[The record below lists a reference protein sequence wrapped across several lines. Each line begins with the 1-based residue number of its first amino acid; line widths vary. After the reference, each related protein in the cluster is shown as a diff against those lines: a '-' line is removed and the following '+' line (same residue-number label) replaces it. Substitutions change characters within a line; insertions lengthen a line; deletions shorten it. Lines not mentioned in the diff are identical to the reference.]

1 MASSTEAISLAVEHV
16 SVTYPNGHQAI
27 RDVTFT
33 LQGRTVC
40 ALVGVNGSG
49 KSTLFNTI
57 MGIIRPQTG
66 AVRVNGLPVA
76 QAMRQNGI
84 AYVPQSENI
93 DWHFPILVKDVVML
107 GRYGHM
113 GFLRRARPQDHA
125 AVAAALER
133 LGIARHFSQPTRMI
147 WRQLERRPGKALF
160 AIIALAA
167 AGGIVVVGNF
177 QRGSVNYMIGV
188 ENYLAQQHDISVSFI
203 EDAPPRALYE
213 LAAMRGV
220 RAAEGQRSVAVR
232 VAHDNRQKRLI
243 LEAWR
248 LLKPGGTLVYST
260 CTMAPEE
267 NEVVVDWLL
276 RRQPDAALMPI
287 TITPLPDRVSA
298 VQSWNNRVLT
308 HDLGGCLRL
317 MPGRLTE
324 AFFVAA
330 FRKTPLAESMV

>member
-57 MGIIRPQTG
+57 MGIIRPQAG
-66 AVRVNGLPVA
+66 SVRVNGLPVT

-113 GFLRRARPQDHA
+113 GMLRRPRAADRD

-133 LGIARHFSQPTRMI
+133 LGIADLAE
-147 WRQLERRPGKALF
+147 RQIGALSGGQKKRVF
-160 AIIALAA
+160 LARA
-167 AGGIVVVGNF
+167 
-177 QRGSVNYMIGV
+177 
-188 ENYLAQQHDISVSFI
+188 LAQQSRIILLDEPFTGV
-203 EDAPPRALYE
+203 DAKTE
-213 LAAMRGV
+213 F
-220 RAAEGQRSVAVR
+220 AVM
-232 VAHDNRQKRLI
+232 
-243 LEAWR
+243 E
-248 LLKPGGTLVYST
+248 LLKTLRDEGYLMLVST
-260 CTMAPEE
+260 HNLGAVPQYC
-267 NEVVVDWLL
+267 NEVVLINRELIAHGDIAEIYTVDNLERAFGSVL
-276 RRQPDAALMPI
+276 KNIGLGEVAPQVRI
-287 TITPLPDRVSA
+287 VSDDEHPA
-298 VQSWNNRVLT
+298 V
-308 HDLGGCLRL
+308 
-317 MPGRLTE
+317 
-324 AFFVAA
+324 FVDE
-330 FRKTPLAESMV
+330 RSSCP

>member
-57 MGIIRPQTG
+57 RGIIRPQSG
-66 AVRVNGLPVA
+66 SVRGNGLPVA

-113 GFLRRARPQDHA
+113 GMLRRPRAADRE

-133 LGIARHFSQPTRMI
+133 LGIADLAE
-147 WRQLERRPGKALF
+147 RQIGALSGGQKKRVF
-160 AIIALAA
+160 LARA
-167 AGGIVVVGNF
+167 
-177 QRGSVNYMIGV
+177 
-188 ENYLAQQHDISVSFI
+188 LAQQSRIILLDEPFTGV
-203 EDAPPRALYE
+203 DAKTE
-213 LAAMRGV
+213 F
-220 RAAEGQRSVAVR
+220 AVM
-232 VAHDNRQKRLI
+232 
-243 LEAWR
+243 E
-248 LLKPGGTLVYST
+248 LLKTLRDEGYLMLVST
-260 CTMAPEE
+260 HNLGAVPQYC
-267 NEVVVDWLL
+267 NEVVLINRELIAHGDIAEIYTVDNLERAFGSVL
-276 RRQPDAALMPI
+276 KNIGLGEVAPQVRI
-287 TITPLPDRVSA
+287 VSDDEHPA
-298 VQSWNNRVLT
+298 V
-308 HDLGGCLRL
+308 
-317 MPGRLTE
+317 
-324 AFFVAA
+324 FVDE
-330 FRKTPLAESMV
+330 RSSCP

>member
-57 MGIIRPQTG
+57 MGIIRPQSG
-66 AVRVNGLPVA
+66 SVRVNGLPVV

-113 GFLRRARPQDHA
+113 GMLRRPQAPDRE

-133 LGIARHFSQPTRMI
+133 LGIADLAE
-147 WRQLERRPGKALF
+147 RQIGALSGGQKKRVF
-160 AIIALAA
+160 LARA
-167 AGGIVVVGNF
+167 
-177 QRGSVNYMIGV
+177 
-188 ENYLAQQHDISVSFI
+188 LAQQSRIILLDEPFTGV
-203 EDAPPRALYE
+203 DAKTE
-213 LAAMRGV
+213 F
-220 RAAEGQRSVAVR
+220 AVM
-232 VAHDNRQKRLI
+232 
-243 LEAWR
+243 E
-248 LLKPGGTLVYST
+248 LLKNLRDEGYLMLVST
-260 CTMAPEE
+260 HNLGAVPQYC
-267 NEVVVDWLL
+267 NEVVLINRELIAHGDIAEIYTVDNLERAFGSVL
-276 RRQPDAALMPI
+276 KNIGLGEVAPQVRI
-287 TITPLPDRVSA
+287 VSDDEHPA
-298 VQSWNNRVLT
+298 V
-308 HDLGGCLRL
+308 
-317 MPGRLTE
+317 
-324 AFFVAA
+324 FVDE
-330 FRKTPLAESMV
+330 RSSCP